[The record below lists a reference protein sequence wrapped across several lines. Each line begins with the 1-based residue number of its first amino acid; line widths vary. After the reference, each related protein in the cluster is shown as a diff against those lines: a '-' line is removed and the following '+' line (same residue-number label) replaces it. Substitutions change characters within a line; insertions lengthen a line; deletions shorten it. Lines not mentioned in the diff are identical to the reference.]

1 MSSNATSSLNTPSVT
16 NVTSATQWENTQCA
30 MCNEPA
36 STLASNIGLVCT
48 FTCLHKANLHYHQTN
63 RYSSATFTCD
73 HCSKVAKIG
82 SCIDTIIVHP
92 STFFCTK
99 KCMVQK
105 FSAIRLASDPV
116 QKPAPQ
122 PRAIHP
128 TGDSHV
134 VLIAPRVM
142 VTPIIPKKGTIIQA
156 GVMMPNAVP
165 LFGMAS
171 NMGTFMPVVH
181 LSRPY

>member
-1 MSSNATSSLNTPSVT
+1 
-16 NVTSATQWENTQCA
+16 
-30 MCNEPA
+30 
-36 STLASNIGLVCT
+36 
-48 FTCLHKANLHYHQTN
+48 
-63 RYSSATFTCD
+63 
-73 HCSKVAKIG
+73 
-82 SCIDTIIVHP
+82 
-92 STFFCTK
+92 
-99 KCMVQK
+99 MVQK
-105 FSAIRLASDPV
+105 FSTIKSVVDPV
-116 QKPAPQ
+116 PKPAYQ

-128 TGDSHV
+128 TEDSHV
-134 VLIAPRVM
+134 VLIAPRVI

>member
-1 MSSNATSSLNTPSVT
+1 MSSNATSSLNHLAT
-16 NVTSATQWENTQCA
+16 NVTRTTQWENTQCA

-48 FTCLHKANLHYHQTN
+48 FTCLHKANMHYRQTK
-63 RYSSATFTCD
+63 RYSRATFTCD
-73 HCSKVAKIG
+73 HCSKVATIG

-105 FSAIRLASDPV
+105 FSAIRLASDHV

-171 NMGTFMPVVH
+171 NMGTFMPVIH